1 MILFII
7 DPWAMART
15 LVFTRDQILFTRQLL
30 ILPTLATV
38 SNRKVADVTSD
49 NNPTL
54 LKHFF
59 EYNNVLLYQ
68 LFQDYSLTLVNTRH
82 LVLFSFIVCLPVSC
96 VSHFRRS
103 AVSK

>member
-7 DPWAMART
+7 DPWAIART
-15 LVFTRDQILFTRQLL
+15 LVFTRDQMLLTRQLL
-30 ILPTLATV
+30 ILLTSATV
-38 SNRKVADVTSD
+38 SNRKVTDVTFD

-54 LKHFF
+54 LKHFS

-68 LFQDYSLTLVNTRH
+68 LSQDYSLTLVNTRH
-82 LVLFSFIVCLPVSC
+82 LVLFHPIDCLPPLC
-96 VSHFRRS
+96 PCALPAL